1 MNLKGIIILPW
12 LFIGRCEKDSKTDYE
27 DSVWVMNNI
36 DDYKETIA
44 TFFAYHLRNCRE
56 AVLDGWFVGNSNI
69 LLDVGELHEK
79 IANHQI
85 EEMKILHTPSF
96 IRVNRELYNGGK
108 SLTGQQ
114 LINKIETRY
123 IVLPNGEDIERF
135 PELEARDLDELREN
149 FDLLSSKMVLGIT
162 GDDGKIMES
171 FVSQMNSLNKSSS
184 QKKQG

>member
-1 MNLKGIIILPW
+1 
-12 LFIGRCEKDSKTDYE
+12 
-27 DSVWVMNNI
+27 
-36 DDYKETIA
+36 
-44 TFFAYHLRNCRE
+44 
-56 AVLDGWFVGNSNI
+56 
-69 LLDVGELHEK
+69 
-79 IANHQI
+79 
-85 EEMKILHTPSF
+85 MKILHTPSF